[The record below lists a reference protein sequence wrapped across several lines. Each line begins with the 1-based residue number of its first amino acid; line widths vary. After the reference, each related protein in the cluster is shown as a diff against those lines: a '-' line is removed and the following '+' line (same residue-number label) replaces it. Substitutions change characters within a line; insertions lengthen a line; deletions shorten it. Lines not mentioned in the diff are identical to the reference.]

1 MLDESQQKSPY
12 SPTSSESQVEVPSCS
27 GVQVASS
34 ESSERIDLRSPS
46 ASQSSYECEDGGN
59 RPMSGR
65 KGLFVD

>member
-1 MLDESQQKSPY
+1 M
-12 SPTSSESQVEVPSCS
+12 EVPSCS

-34 ESSERIDLRSPS
+34 ESSERIDSHSPS
-46 ASQSSYECEDGGN
+46 ASESSYECEDGEN